1 MDFGDRARYGW
12 FVPQVA
18 FTQNLQRHVACERI
32 TVAGDTL
39 REALDAVFAV
49 YPRLRGYVLDDQGA
63 VRRHMTVFLDGTQ
76 IRDRISLADPVTENS
91 EIYIMQALS
100 GG

>member
-1 MDFGDRARYGW
+1 M
-12 FVPQVA
+12 PQVA

-32 TVAGDTL
+32 SVPGATL
-39 REALDAVFAV
+39 REVLDAVFDA
-49 YPRLRGYVLDDQGA
+49 YPQVRGYVLDDQGA
-63 VRRHMTVFLDGTQ
+63 VRRHMVIFIDGAQ
-76 IRDRISLADPVTENS
+76 SRDRKALSDPVPENG